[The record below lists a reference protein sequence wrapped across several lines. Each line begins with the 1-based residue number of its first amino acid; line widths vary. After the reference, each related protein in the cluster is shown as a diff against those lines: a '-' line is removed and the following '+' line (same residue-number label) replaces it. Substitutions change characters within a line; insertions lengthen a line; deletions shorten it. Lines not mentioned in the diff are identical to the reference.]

1 MNNNDKVVEGRLNK
15 YLDDLIIDSKTIPGL
30 VGRLVIS
37 VSDIF
42 PEISEAQPATTSN
55 QLSSTVDNG
64 PRVPSTSN
72 SPTSTISSFSGNNNN
87 NNKAGGSK
95 KVSKKVSKKRSKKP
109 QRSTKVRSK
118 SHLTKTGTRRN
129 NKLTRKKT
137 GGGKR
142 GKGKGKKEAE
152 ALKEAAEA
160 AEKAAA
166 EAEAA
171 NEAAQAAVKEVE
183 VKLAAGFNLLDI
195 MEQAIP
201 GEPSVEVM
209 AMKGAFTNGA
219 SMEGEAPKLALKDL
233 NELSMKQAIP
243 TEVSGQSRRW
253 ALSRADMEEGEV
265 PRVKAFLVEAKH
277 YAELAENYFNQA
289 QAAEVEVS
297 KNLEEL
303 LNPPF
308 VRQKT
313 DDDLMEAIGEGKKVT
328 LTAADSAIEFGLV
341 AQIEAAKA
349 VVELEKTER
358 AMKKLKKL
366 ERYLGFHKM
375 ALAAL
380 STNNVAVEDNSG
392 LKLNEYLGSGSV
404 AESHKILLKHYFGDF
419 LGRLNSEKVVKFK
432 DDLQAGINAQ
442 LASTGRRYRVEFGTR
457 SANGTVI
464 NFIDGDTSVVGS
476 GPSGIGDLKSGSMFH
491 LSIHSLTAPGQRGDL
506 GLVHLLTDDRHVRS
520 IRREKTKWANHVNLT
535 LKPATFEWRGQRF
548 VRLLVES
555 SHNPSAAV
563 VVNGLNPA
571 VNIPASARIAI
582 NQKVTNA
589 RGVLAQA
596 QAEAAVRAQAV
607 ERARAK
613 KAKARAKGVL
623 AQAEAA
629 VAESQA
635 ALTVAEEQQRTR
647 IMEVGVTVARII
659 REYVERI
666 APLKIN
672 ETPRGAGGGPK

>member
-15 YLDDLIIDSKTIPGL
+15 YLDDLINDSKTIPGL

-183 VKLAAGFNLLDI
+183 VKLAA
-195 MEQAIP
+195 AP

-209 AMKGAFTNGA
+209 ATNGA
-219 SMEGEAPKLALKDL
+219 PMNGAS
-233 NELSMKQAIP
+233 
-243 TEVSGQSRRW
+243 
-253 ALSRADMEEGEV
+253 MEEGEV

-349 VVELEKTER
+349 VVELEKTNS
-358 AMKKLKKL
+358 AKKELKIL

-380 STNNVAVEDNSG
+380 STNNVAVEVNSG

-419 LGRLNSEKVVKFK
+419 LGRLNSKKVVKFK

>member
-183 VKLAAGFNLLDI
+183 VKLAA
-195 MEQAIP
+195 AP

-209 AMKGAFTNGA
+209 ATNGA
-219 SMEGEAPKLALKDL
+219 PMNGAS
-233 NELSMKQAIP
+233 
-243 TEVSGQSRRW
+243 
-253 ALSRADMEEGEV
+253 MEEGEV

-349 VVELEKTER
+349 VVELEKTNS
-358 AMKKLKKL
+358 AKKELKIL

-596 QAEAAVRAQAV
+596 EAAVRAQAEAV
-607 ERARAK
+607 ERAPAK

>member
-15 YLDDLIIDSKTIPGL
+15 YLDDLINDSKTIPGL

-183 VKLAAGFNLLDI
+183 VKLAA
-195 MEQAIP
+195 AP

-209 AMKGAFTNGA
+209 ATNGA
-219 SMEGEAPKLALKDL
+219 PMNGAS
-233 NELSMKQAIP
+233 
-243 TEVSGQSRRW
+243 
-253 ALSRADMEEGEV
+253 MEEGEV

-349 VVELEKTER
+349 VVELEKTNS
-358 AMKKLKKL
+358 AKKELKIL

-596 QAEAAVRAQAV
+596 EAAVRAQAEAV
-607 ERARAK
+607 ERAPAK

>member
-15 YLDDLIIDSKTIPGL
+15 YLDDLINDSKTIPGL

-183 VKLAAGFNLLDI
+183 VKLAA
-195 MEQAIP
+195 AP
-201 GEPSVEVM
+201 GEPSMEVM
-209 AMKGAFTNGA
+209 ATNGA
-219 SMEGEAPKLALKDL
+219 PMNGAS
-233 NELSMKQAIP
+233 
-243 TEVSGQSRRW
+243 
-253 ALSRADMEEGEV
+253 MEEGEV

-349 VVELEKTER
+349 VVELEKTNS
-358 AMKKLKKL
+358 AKKELKIL

-380 STNNVAVEDNSG
+380 STNNVAVEVNSG

-419 LGRLNSEKVVKFK
+419 LGRLNSKKVVKFK

-596 QAEAAVRAQAV
+596 EAAVRAQAEAV
-607 ERARAK
+607 ERAPAK

>member
-15 YLDDLIIDSKTIPGL
+15 YLDDLINDSKTIPGL

-183 VKLAAGFNLLDI
+183 VKLAA
-195 MEQAIP
+195 AP

-209 AMKGAFTNGA
+209 ATNGA
-219 SMEGEAPKLALKDL
+219 PMNGAS
-233 NELSMKQAIP
+233 
-243 TEVSGQSRRW
+243 
-253 ALSRADMEEGEV
+253 MEEGEV

-349 VVELEKTER
+349 VVELEKTNS
-358 AMKKLKKL
+358 AKKELKIL

-380 STNNVAVEDNSG
+380 STNNVAVEVNSG

-419 LGRLNSEKVVKFK
+419 LGRLNSKKVVKFK

-596 QAEAAVRAQAV
+596 EAAVRAQAV

>member
-15 YLDDLIIDSKTIPGL
+15 YLDDLINDSKTIPGL

-183 VKLAAGFNLLDI
+183 VKLAA
-195 MEQAIP
+195 AP

-209 AMKGAFTNGA
+209 ATNGA
-219 SMEGEAPKLALKDL
+219 PMNGAS
-233 NELSMKQAIP
+233 
-243 TEVSGQSRRW
+243 
-253 ALSRADMEEGEV
+253 MEEGEV

-349 VVELEKTER
+349 VVELEKTNS
-358 AMKKLKKL
+358 AKKELKIL

-380 STNNVAVEDNSG
+380 STNNVAVEVNSG

-419 LGRLNSEKVVKFK
+419 LGRLNSKKVVKFK

-596 QAEAAVRAQAV
+596 EAAVRAQAEAV
-607 ERARAK
+607 ERAPAK